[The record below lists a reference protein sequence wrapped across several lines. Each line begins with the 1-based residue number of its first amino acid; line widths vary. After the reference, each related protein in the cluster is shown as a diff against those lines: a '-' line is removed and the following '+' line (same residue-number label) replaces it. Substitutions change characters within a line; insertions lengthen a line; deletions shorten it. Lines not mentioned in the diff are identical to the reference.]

1 MKRIFLVGS
10 GPSLVN
16 TPWELLKREDLMVMN
31 KFGRMDTYHGWGM
44 RPKYYF
50 KIDHNTV
57 DRTQVEEITWG
68 LNNCEHL
75 FLWDMFRTGY
85 PERHP
90 NYETLSK
97 GVGDIPN
104 TTWIEKCPE
113 KCRQYYYDNHKA
125 TTEWHMPTLC
135 TAFGGMSTM
144 IQIASMW
151 LGYDEIY
158 LLGCDLGYTPEQSK
172 NHAIPNYTIDKRD
185 KSALDN
191 GNMLHLHKMAKRC
204 CPVPI
209 YNSTVGGELEVYE
222 RRDIWEVL
230 SRPTQEVV
238 PSLES
243 IRA

>member
-10 GPSLVN
+10 GPSLKD
-16 TPWELLKREDLMVMN
+16 TPMELLKNEDIMVMN
-31 KFGRMDTYHGWGM
+31 KFGRMDTYHNWGM

-50 KIDHNTV
+50 KTDHNTV
-57 DRTQVEEITWG
+57 DRTQVEEITWA
-68 LNNCEHL
+68 LEHCEHL

-90 NYETLSK
+90 NYETLPE

-113 KCRQYYYDNHKA
+113 KCRQYFFDNVKA
-125 TTEWHMPTLC
+125 TQEWHMPTLC

-151 LGYDEIY
+151 LKYDEIY
-158 LLGCDLGYTPEQSK
+158 LVGCDLGYTPDASK
-172 NHAIPNYTIDKRD
+172 NHAIPNYTTDKRD
-185 KSALDN
+185 KSYIDN
-191 GNMLHLHKMAKRC
+191 GNMLHLHEMAKRC

-209 YNSTVGGELEVYE
+209 YNATVGGQLEVYP
-222 RRDIWEVL
+222 RVDIWEL
-230 SRPTQEVV
+230 LNQPTQVAV
-238 PSLES
+238 P
-243 IRA
+243 